1 MQDLSPLVC
10 QWWSNGPVCVS
21 VLSYRSNPNP
31 NLYMQPSL
39 KSGLFETLLGPS
51 YRFVWFVDALQ
62 ESFIQAY
69 YKTFTPNL
77 EVEQFFTFE

>member
-1 MQDLSPLVC
+1 
-10 QWWSNGPVCVS
+10 
-21 VLSYRSNPNP
+21 
-31 NLYMQPSL
+31 MQPSL

-69 YKTFTPNL
+69 YKTITPNL